1 VRLIAASHDGRT
13 VQLARVAKQGVQ
25 AMNHQTSIL
34 TDDELDAVRG
44 ADDNYHYCSVGPAGA
59 GSYPTYVPCS
69 NPFIDAIVAGVIKG
83 ASAGSQK

>member
-1 VRLIAASHDGRT
+1 MRLTAASHDVRA

-34 TDDELDAVRG
+34 TDDELDSVRG
-44 ADDNYHYCSVGPAGA
+44 ADDNYKYCATGPAGA
-59 GSYPTYVPCS
+59 GAYPDYVSCT
-69 NPFIDAIVAGVIKG
+69 NPFIDAIVQGVLKG